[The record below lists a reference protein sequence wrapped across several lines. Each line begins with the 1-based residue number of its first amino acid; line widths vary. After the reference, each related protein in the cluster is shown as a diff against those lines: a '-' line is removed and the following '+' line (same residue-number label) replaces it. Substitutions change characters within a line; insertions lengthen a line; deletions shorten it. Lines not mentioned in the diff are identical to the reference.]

1 MLLAL
6 VIFALI
12 FKVSGVVVASTEV
25 TVEAQAA
32 VDVSATV
39 DATDASHETLKKSD
53 SQLISISLMKTETTE
68 VVEEVAAP
76 EVSVEVES
84 APAEDALVKRTSQLI
99 AVSVAKTEAVSEEIA
114 APEVAVEV
122 EAVPEVPKEDV
133 SLKRSSQRISI
144 SLSKTEAVVEE
155 IDAPAVEISVESTP
169 VIDVT
174 ADVEAAADLE
184 IAPKRSSQLVSVT
197 LEKTE

>member
-99 AVSVAKTEAVSEEIA
+99 AVSVAKTEAV
-114 APEVAVEV
+114 
-122 EAVPEVPKEDV
+122 
-133 SLKRSSQRISI
+133 
-144 SLSKTEAVVEE
+144 VEE
-155 IDAPAVEISVESTP
+155 IEAPAVEISVEATPVVDAPAVEISVEATP
-169 VIDVT
+169 AIDVT

-184 IAPKRSSQLVSVT
+184 IAP
-197 LEKTE
+197 